1 MSIKA
6 GGSWSGNTFTATMSA
21 FNGKITKAASIT
33 ATATIEGVNLDSSMY
48 NDEYAV
54 FDIVYKKTVNG
65 SSSGNITVGFTQ
77 VHVRPIAEKGWK
89 LAAEKVS
96 YSNGSK
102 SVTVPKAGKYDD
114 TESLDI
120 SKTYNAGWNAC
131 RAAVL
136 DSDSTGTYY
145 SGTITTKYDAPTGG
159 AQARSV
165 IYPYNAHTIH
175 FYDIPD
181 PK

>member
-6 GGSWSGNTFTATMSA
+6 GGSWSGDTFTATVSA
-21 FNGKITKAASIT
+21 FNGKITKNASISASVSEYDFEALSASSDYT
-33 ATATIEGVNLDSSMY
+33 TSGILSYKVKQYVNGVQRTYSRANITCDAS
-48 NDEYAV
+48 
-54 FDIVYKKTVNG
+54 DIVAHGWAWAADKVAY
-65 SSSGNITVGFTQ
+65 SS
-77 VHVRPIAEKGWK
+77 
-89 LAAEKVS
+89 
-96 YSNGSK
+96 GSK
-102 SVTVPKAGKYDD
+102 SVTVPKTVSGE
-114 TESLDI
+114 TTSLDI
-120 SKTYNAGWNAC
+120 TATYNAGWNAC

-181 PK
+181 RK